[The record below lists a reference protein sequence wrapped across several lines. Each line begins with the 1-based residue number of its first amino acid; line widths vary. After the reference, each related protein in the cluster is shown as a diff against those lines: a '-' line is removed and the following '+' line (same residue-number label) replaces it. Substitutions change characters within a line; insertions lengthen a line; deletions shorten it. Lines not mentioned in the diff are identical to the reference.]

1 MPRKLRIEYLP
12 IAESDLFE
20 IFDYIFLD
28 SPQSAVKMID
38 LFDERISILAEF
50 PFSGREINDKLLR
63 KLGYRFL
70 AIENYLVFYVIKEKS
85 VEIRRILHGSRE
97 FLFLL

>member
-1 MPRKLRIEYLP
+1 MPKKLRIEYLP

-20 IFDYIFLD
+20 VFDYIFLD
-28 SPQSAVKMID
+28 SPQSVVKMID

-50 PFSGREINDKLLR
+50 PFSGKGINDKLLR